1 MSSSNRG
8 FVIPIGGAEDKSANS
23 KVLDRF
29 VELCGGTDAK
39 IAIIPTA
46 SELSDTGDRYVE
58 VFKGLGVRDI
68 YNLKIKDSKDAD
80 KNKYL
85 EKLKEVTGVFI
96 TGGNQR
102 RLVKSLG
109 DTEAEKI
116 IKERNLSDNL
126 HVAGTSA
133 GAVYVC
139 EHMLASGESGLLPSE
154 EMAKLDKG
162 LGLLKNI
169 IVDQHFSQRGRL
181 GRLLSVLSTSSNEV
195 QVGLGI
201 DEDTA
206 AFIGPDECLEVVG
219 NGRIT
224 IVDVSKVHYAA
235 VNKDHEQKTIDLA
248 GIVMHVLSEGNK
260 FKLGMKEVIPISESN
275 LDIAQ

>member
-1 MSSSNRG
+1 NRSG
-8 FVIPIGGAEDKSANS
+8 FVIPIGGAEDKSTDS
-23 KVLDRF
+23 KVLDKF
-29 VELCGGTDAK
+29 VQLCGGREAR

-58 VFKGLGVRDI
+58 VFEKLGVKEAH
-68 YNLKIKDSKDAD
+68 NLKIKDSRDAERASYI
-80 KNKYL
+80 KM
-85 EKLKEVTGVFI
+85 LKEATGVFI

-102 RLVKSLG
+102 RLVKILD
-109 DTEAEKI
+109 DTEVEEI
-116 IKERNLSDNL
+116 IKERNQNDQL

-139 EHMLASGESGLLPSE
+139 KYMLASGGSGLLPGE
-154 EMAKLDKG
+154 EMATLGEG
-162 LGLLKNI
+162 LGLLKNV
-169 IVDQHFSQRGRL
+169 IVDQHFSQRDRL
-181 GRLLSVLSTSSNEV
+181 GRLLTVLSTSPSEV

-224 IVDVSKVHYAA
+224 IVDVSNVKYAA
-235 VNKDHEQKTIDLA
+235 VNQEHDDKIIDLA

-260 FKLGMKEVIPISESN
+260 YKIKTKEVIPVGESN
-275 LDIAQ
+275 LDIIQ